1 MLKTGGQTMTEIITG
16 IDHPIIAVRDMA
28 AARTAY
34 ERLGFTI
41 TPRGSHP
48 EWGTGNW
55 CIMFENDYLELRG
68 IIDPNQT
75 HNLGR
80 FLTEREGLMGL
91 ALGTGDAQ
99 ASYETLVQGGLSPQ
113 PVRQLSRNF
122 ELPEGTVQPRF
133 SLCFLDVADTPGLM
147 WVVLCQ
153 HLTPELL
160 RRPAWLN
167 HANGAR
173 GVRAVTGVV
182 PDLGAAAE
190 RHTRIFGRPAITR
203 RNDRLAIQVNARQTI
218 TLMNSDAARAAWPEI
233 DLSTAGETGFLLS
246 VEIEV
251 QDSRQTELYFASRGI
266 ESYRSAAGALRV
278 LPRFTC
284 GVPLEFAERS

>member
-1 MLKTGGQTMTEIITG
+1 MTEIVTG
-16 IDHPIIAVRDMA
+16 IDHPIIAVRDMV
-28 AARTAY
+28 AARAAY

-55 CIMFENDYLELRG
+55 CVMFDSDYLELRG
-68 IIDPNQT
+68 VIDPNQT

-80 FLTEREGLMGL
+80 FLAEREGLMGI
-91 ALGTGDAQ
+91 ALGTSSAQ
-99 ASYETLVQGGLSPQ
+99 ASYETLVARGLGPQ

-122 ELPEGTVQPRF
+122 ELPEGAVQPKF

-160 RRPAWLN
+160 RRPDWLV
-167 HANGAR
+167 HPNGAC
-173 GVRAVTGVV
+173 GVRSMTGVV
-182 PDLGAAAE
+182 PDLADAAE
-190 RHTRIFGRPAITR
+190 RHVRIFGPQAITR
-203 RNDRLAIQVNARQTI
+203 NIDRLVIRANSRQTV
-218 TLMNSDAARAAWPEI
+218 TLVNVDTARAMWPEI
-233 DLSTAGETGFLLS
+233 DLPSFGETAGFLLS

-251 QDSRQTELYFASRGI
+251 QNAGETESYFASRGI
-266 ESYRSAAGALRV
+266 ESYRSAAGAIRV
-278 LPRFTC
+278 RPRDTR
-284 GVPLEFAERS
+284 GVPFEFVARA

>member
-1 MLKTGGQTMTEIITG
+1 MTEIVTG
-16 IDHPIIAVRDMA
+16 IDHPIIAVRDMV
-28 AARTAY
+28 AARAAY

-55 CIMFENDYLELRG
+55 CIMFDRDYLELRG
-68 IIDPNQT
+68 VIDPNQT

-80 FLTEREGLMGL
+80 FLAEREGLMGI
-91 ALGTGDAQ
+91 ALGTSDAQ
-99 ASYETLVQGGLSPQ
+99 ASYESLEERGLKPQ

-122 ELPEGTVQPRF
+122 ELPEGAVQPKF

-160 RRPAWLN
+160 RRPNWLI
-167 HANGAR
+167 HPNGAC
-173 GVRAVTGVV
+173 GVRSVTGVV
-182 PDLGAAAE
+182 PDLTAAAE
-190 RHTRIFGRPAITR
+190 RHARMFGPQAITR
-203 RNDRLAIQVNARQTI
+203 KIDRLDIRANSRQTI
-218 TLMNSDAARAAWPEI
+218 TLVNFDTARAMWPEI
-233 DLSTAGETGFLLS
+233 ELPSFGETDGFLLS

-251 QDSRQTELYFASRGI
+251 QNRNETELYFSSRGI
-266 ESYRSAAGALRV
+266 DSCRSAVGAIRV
-278 LPRFTC
+278 LPRDAC
-284 GVPLEFAERS
+284 GVPLEFAARF